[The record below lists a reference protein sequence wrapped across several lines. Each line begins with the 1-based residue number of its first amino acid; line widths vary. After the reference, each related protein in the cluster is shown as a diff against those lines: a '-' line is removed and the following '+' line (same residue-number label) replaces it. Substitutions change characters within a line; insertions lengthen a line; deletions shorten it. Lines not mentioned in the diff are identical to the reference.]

1 MFGFLST
8 EDANLPGNY
17 GMFDQ
22 LAALRWVKE
31 NIGAFRL
38 LILPKFKFVEGW
50 NLCILFVLRMSEIMD
65 FFRQEVFLL
74 PLKNQIDIFVGSVTF
89 L

>member
-1 MFGFLST
+1 MDLFANILINNIVLYINKIWFVSILYMCFISYFIIHSRLGMFGFLST

-38 LILPKFKFVEGW
+38 HYS
-50 NLCILFVLRMSEIMD
+50 SEI
-65 FFRQEVFLL
+65 RVW
-74 PLKNQIDIFVGSVTF
+74 
-89 L
+89 